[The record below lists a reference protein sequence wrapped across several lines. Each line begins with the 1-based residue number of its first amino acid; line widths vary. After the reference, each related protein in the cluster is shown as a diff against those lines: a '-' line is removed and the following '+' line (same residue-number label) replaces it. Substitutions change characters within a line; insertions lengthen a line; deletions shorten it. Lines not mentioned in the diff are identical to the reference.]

1 MTKYF
6 TKEGDDFKEVTD
18 PLHTQ
23 SDVDEVVKTRLER
36 ERGKFADYDTLK
48 EKAGKVDS
56 LNEEWQTKQKGWE
69 TEKSDLEK
77 QLGGA
82 KLETE
87 KVKIVNQF
95 KLSDDLAEFVTGDTV
110 DDMRAKAEKLAK
122 GVKPTGVNIDKKPK
136 PDGDGKPADSKALA
150 GKLFGKNKSD
160 D

>member
-6 TKEGDDFKEVTD
+6 TKEGDDYKEVTD
-18 PLHTQ
+18 PLHSQ
-23 SDVDEVVKTRLER
+23 GEVDDIVTKRLDR
-36 ERGKFADYDTLK
+36 ERTKFADYETLK

-56 LNEEWQTKQKGWE
+56 INAEWETKQKGWT

-77 QLGGA
+77 ELGGA

-87 KVKIVNQF
+87 KVKIVSEF

-110 DDMRAKAEKLAK
+110 EDMRARAEKLAK
-122 GVKPTGVNIDKKPK
+122 GIKPTGVNIDKKPK
-136 PDGDGKPADSKALA
+136 PDESKSDSKALA
-150 GKLFGKNKSD
+150 GKLFCKKTD

>member
-136 PDGDGKPADSKALA
+136 PDADGKPADSKALA